1 LNKEN
6 MLLLSNGIRDQ
17 VKGRITNV
25 QSYLNNSVSIV
36 LDESMQFSNRVTVLQ
51 QTFQTR
57 FDEAAGDP
65 LYNGISNTG
74 TILKGCIDYL
84 ISLLDSAESKC
95 RILNSILNSKPAEII
110 EFITS
115 INIDVESL
123 FAPAR
128 EYLNQLKDDVDN
140 LVNGAQIIIQTHI
153 PELFKGG
160 KDMFVDAI
168 VGELNAHYSIVHKN
182 KEAVHNQLTNYETQ
196 VKDIATSMFNKDQ
209 NLGNSIQSGKSL
221 ADGVDT
227 IQKTEIMNIDTS
239 PYLTIGMKIK
249 EIQVELAHKQITSL
263 VTTIVHPIVNRIY
276 TVALMIE
283 SAVSA
288 IIFSVKA
295 ALNVGLYGNPISL
308 LISIFTDYEEKV
320 KAAVNNALVPL
331 EEIETIA
338 ETVRMGSGSLSANLP
353 EMLQNFMP
361 YLDTAI
367 FEPGKFDDVRL
378 YNISTLAIL
387 DEMEL
392 LFNDIIF
399 QLSGE
404 KAKAIEATLEISKNV
419 LNNIQLLREQ
429 VNRGTL

>member
-1 LNKEN
+1 
-6 MLLLSNGIRDQ
+6 
-17 VKGRITNV
+17 
-25 QSYLNNSVSIV
+25 
-36 LDESMQFSNRVTVLQ
+36 
-51 QTFQTR
+51 
-57 FDEAAGDP
+57 
-65 LYNGISNTG
+65 
-74 TILKGCIDYL
+74 
-84 ISLLDSAESKC
+84 
-95 RILNSILNSKPAEII
+95 
-110 EFITS
+110 
-115 INIDVESL
+115 
-123 FAPAR
+123 
-128 EYLNQLKDDVDN
+128 
-140 LVNGAQIIIQTHI
+140 
-153 PELFKGG
+153 
-160 KDMFVDAI
+160 MFVDAI

-182 KEAVHNQLTNYETQ
+182 KEAVYNQLTNYETQ

-209 NLGNSIQSGKSL
+209 NLGSSIQSGKSL

-263 VTTIVHPIVNRIY
+263 VTTIVHPIVDRIY

-353 EMLQNFMP
+353 EMLQNFKP

-419 LNNIQLLREQ
+419 LNNIQLLKEQ